1 MFVISYMP
9 KLCASRGNVA
19 IESTPLQMNDHRD
32 MLDDSRVPA
41 YHCGKE
47 TKGSLPMRTE
57 YDLPS
62 LAKPLNFTSFHAL
75 FTHFKVSS
83 LVYLTCFESLQH
95 SASLTCDSTAST
107 LSFVTNLVWLIF
119 VL

>member
-1 MFVISYMP
+1 MP
-9 KLCASRGNVA
+9 KLCASRGDVT
-19 IESTPLQMNDHRD
+19 IESTPLRMNDHRD

-47 TKGSLPMRTE
+47 TKGSLVMRTE

-62 LAKPLNFTSFHAL
+62 FAKPLNFTSFHML
-75 FTHFKVSS
+75 FTHFKVPS
-83 LVYLTCFESLQH
+83 LVYLACFESLQH
-95 SASLTCDSTAST
+95 SASLTCDSMAST
-107 LSFVTNLVWLIF
+107 LSLVTGLAWLIF